1 MAMAM
6 GFIPNLDS
14 SCSYFYRLSDSSGHF
29 LARKKLERLERQLF
43 GNPERLVLFF
53 FSAQQSRSLTW
64 LGLYTM
70 ATKP

>member
-29 LARKKLERLERQLF
+29 LARKKLERLER
-43 GNPERLVLFF
+43 RLSEKSGYWRF
-53 FSAQQSRSLTW
+53 FSFLFSRTGHEPLAV
-64 LGLYTM
+64 L
-70 ATKP
+70 A